1 MVYHIVFMFFT
12 KVHLKR
18 VPKCHLGTGII
29 IRQSVIGLI
38 ECIATKYQDVCTLHV
53 HVLSQILTFSGVSAF
68 D

>member
-12 KVHLKR
+12 KVYLKR

-29 IRQSVIGLI
+29 IRHSVIGLI
-38 ECIATKYQDVCTLHV
+38 ECIDTLFQDVCTLHV
-53 HVLSQILTFSGVSAF
+53 LSHILTFSGVSAF